1 MNGETKCINFVYNI
15 YTIQYYSA
23 SKRKEILKCDTT
35 WVNLE
40 DVMLVK
46 PDSHKRRD
54 VPFHS
59 HVGSK

>member
-1 MNGETKCINFVYNI
+1 ME
-15 YTIQYYSA
+15 YYSA

-59 HVGSK
+59 HVLSK